1 MHTDVPSATRYNQG
15 TYSKKSVEND
25 QKSTTCIKS
34 TIWNL
39 HQQHQYIH
47 LPSSNHGRLTH
58 LVRLVTL
65 PPPDVSIQHRTR
77 SEPGV
82 VTGLFKT
89 YFINTQKI
97 EDVWKTNIDLYQ

>member
-1 MHTDVPSATRYNQG
+1 MCQVQPVIIRVPILKNRLKMTKSRLHVSRVQFE
-15 TYSKKSVEND
+15 TYTSNINI
-25 QKSTTCIKS
+25 ST
-34 TIWNL
+34 
-39 HQQHQYIH
+39 IH

-77 SEPGV
+77 SKPGV

-97 EDVWKTNIDLYQ
+97 EDV